1 MQTRYLNIF
10 LFVGIILVTTFGC
23 SDMDS
28 IHEEY
33 LQGEKIYAGKLDSV
47 KVLNGYKRVKII
59 GFTRFLGN
67 SNECTVSWEDQSQT
81 FAIDKDGSETFEMI
95 VDSLDERSYEFS
107 IFTTDDLGNESIMQT
122 VRGRAVGD
130 IFKSTQKTRRITT
143 IEPEGEETLVYWADQ
158 AESEF
163 VIFTELKYEN
173 NNDEMTTVIVNAEDS
188 QTKLENWKPL
198 GNMEISSA
206 VISGEL
212 GFDTIYLDVTERL
225 LPEPP
230 YSELNKNY
238 HSLVWMP
245 SDLPGTSNNEP
256 NQYLFDGI
264 GWIGDRES
272 YHSGDNT
279 GGTPAH
285 ITIDL
290 GVKAVVRKVEVGM
303 RVGYT
308 GNNPVEVELWGIDD
322 ITNAETSG
330 SDEAEFVAKG
340 WTKLNRSRVDSKQE
354 SFTIDLPVGPSVRYI
369 RYRCLETETGNER
382 AHQITELTFWGQD
395 IEPIELDKSLHNLMH
410 MPSDLPGT
418 TNNEPNQYLFDNV
431 GWVGDGGSYH
441 SGDNTGGTPAHIT
454 IDLGVITHV
463 ARVDLGLRDPNNYSG
478 NNPVL
483 VEFWGIM
490 DITDAETSSSDAEEF
505 EAKGWQL
512 LYRAP
517 VDSKVQTLE
526 LDIPEGPEVRYVR
539 YRCLQTETGNEKA
552 HQLTEMTF
560 YGLGTRSID

>member
-1 MQTRYLNIF
+1 MQTKFSNIF
-10 LFVGIILVTTFGC
+10 LFVGIILITAFGC
-23 SDMDS
+23 SDMNS

-33 LQGEKIYAGKLDSV
+33 LQGEKVYAGKLDSV
-47 KVLNGYKRVKII
+47 SVFNGYKRVKIV
-59 GFTRFLGN
+59 GLTRFLGN
-67 SNECTVSWEDQSQT
+67 SNECTVSWEDKSRV
-81 FAIDKDGSETFEMI
+81 FSIENDSSETFEMI
-95 VDSLDERSYEFS
+95 VDSLEERSYEFS
-107 IFTTDDLGNESIMQT
+107 LFTTDDLGNKSIMQT
-122 VRGRAVGD
+122 VRGRAIGD

-143 IEPEGEETLVYWADQ
+143 INAEGDETYVFWADQ

-173 NNDEMTTVIVNAEDS
+173 NNDEMTTVVVNAEDS

-198 GNMEISSA
+198 GDMRISSA
-206 VISGEL
+206 IISGEL
-212 GFDTIYLDVTERL
+212 GFDTIYLDVTEAL

-230 YSELNKNY
+230 YSKLDKNY

-256 NQYLFDGI
+256 NQFLFDGI
-264 GWIGDRES
+264 GWVGDSKS

-290 GVKAVVRKVEVGM
+290 GVKAIVRKVELGL

-308 GNNPVEVELWGIDD
+308 GNNPVEIELWGIDD
-322 ITNAETSG
+322 ITNAETNG
-330 SDEAEFVAKG
+330 SDETEFLDKG
-340 WTKLNRSRVDSKQE
+340 WEKLYRSRVDPKQE
-354 SFTIDLPVGPSVRYI
+354 SLTLDLPVGSSVRYI
-369 RYRCLETETGNER
+369 RYRCLETENGNER
-382 AHQITELTFWGQD
+382 AHQLTEMTFWGQD
-395 IEPIELDKSLHNLMH
+395 IEPIALDKSLHNLVH
-410 MPSDLPGT
+410 MPSDKPGT
-418 TNNEPNQYLFDNV
+418 TNNEPNQFLFDGI

-454 IDLGVITHV
+454 IDLGVISQI
-463 ARVDLGLRDPNNYSG
+463 RKVDLGLRTGYTG

-490 DITDAETSSSDAEEF
+490 DITNAETSASDADEF

-512 LYRAP
+512 LHRSP
-517 VDSKVQTLE
+517 VDPKLKTLE
-526 LDIPEGPEVRYVR
+526 LQLPEGPEVRYVR
-539 YRCLQTETGNEKA
+539 YRCLETENGNERA

-560 YGLGTRSID
+560 YGLGTKSVN